1 MQTACHL
8 QVRAGPSLVDLSRD
22 SVLPQ
27 IPLGP
32 RPCSSAPSLSSQA
45 LGGVGNLGGAGPAV
59 HPGAPLTCLEKA
71 GTQPARVIWSTT
83 LDASHTVTWRVQS
96 SARPGRWVQAGD
108 LLSPA
113 MPVTPLSPALLPPP
127 HGLPLFP
134 DQLPS
139 PPSASQADPLDP
151 RDAACRSFLLRP
163 SLRALGPQTPLLCP
177 GNPRPLQALTSECG
191 SGKRGAQA
199 QAGGHTVPLGFI
211 PTLRK
216 AVKAS
221 LPS

>member
-8 QVRAGPSLVDLSRD
+8 QVRAGLSLVDLSQD

-59 HPGAPLTCLEKA
+59 HPGAPPTCLEKA

-83 LDASHTVTWRVQS
+83 LDASRTVTWRVQS
-96 SARPGRWVQAGD
+96 TARPGRWVQAGD

-113 MPVTPLSPALLPPP
+113 MLVTPLSPALLPPP

-151 RDAACRSFLLRP
+151 RDAACCD
-163 SLRALGPQTPLLCP
+163 RAFELWA
-177 GNPRPLQALTSECG
+177 PRPRFSVLGT
-191 SGKRGAQA
+191 RGPSRPLPASVGA
-199 QAGGHTVPLGFI
+199 ESGGHRPRPADT
-211 PTLRK
+211 R
-216 AVKAS
+216 S
-221 LPS
+221 L